1 MKRPAQRVYRP
12 RTLRCLA
19 LLAAL
24 PATVPQLI
32 AQGFPDVWLRNKLLK
47 LQSVRQVTRRF
58 LTWHAVA
65 EIQPTYGLR
74 CCELLRNGPMSATE
88 LAASGDIPTARVHAT
103 LAQLEL
109 RGVVEVDAVARP
121 LRYRLAVAP

>member
-1 MKRPAQRVYRP
+1 MKRPPQRVYRV
-12 RTLRCLA
+12 RTLRSLA

-32 AQGFPDVWLRNKLLK
+32 ALGFPDVWLRNKLLK
-47 LQSVRQVTRRF
+47 LASVRQVVRKF

-74 CCELLRNGPMSATE
+74 CCELLQAGPLTATE

-121 LRYRLAVAP
+121 LRYRLVVAP

>member
-1 MKRPAQRVYRP
+1 MTRPAQRVYRP

-32 AQGFPDVWLRNKLLK
+32 AQGFPEVWLRNKLLK
-47 LQSVRQVTRRF
+47 LASVRQVTRRF

-65 EIQPTYGLR
+65 EIQPTYGIR
-74 CCELLRNGPMSATE
+74 CCELLRNGPLT
-88 LAASGDIPTARVHAT
+88 AAEIAAGGDIPTARVYNT